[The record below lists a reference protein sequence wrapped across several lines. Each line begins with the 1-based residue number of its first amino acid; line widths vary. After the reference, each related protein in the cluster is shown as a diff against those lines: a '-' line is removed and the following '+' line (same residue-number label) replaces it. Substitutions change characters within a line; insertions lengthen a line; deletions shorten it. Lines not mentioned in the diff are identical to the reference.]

1 MIDASSLTSSAVAR
15 LTTGAHD
22 VWVAVSVA
30 LARAEGRTTS
40 SLPDASGLAMKDAAM
55 ATIGASMIGE
65 TTIEGTMTGGTM
77 TGGTTTGGTTTGG
90 TTTGGTMTE
99 AVETARVQET
109 HRDVLVLLRVRG
121 LLLER
126 RHRRRHPVRL
136 RKRKKE
142 RWASSR
148 LHRPPMIENAIVAR
162 EAVRARARRLER
174 GIETIRVTV
183 NATAT
188 IGVVLVLES
197 VGTIDRIHHE
207 LALEL

>member
-55 ATIGASMIGE
+55 AMIGASMIGE

-77 TGGTTTGGTTTGG
+77 TGGTTTGG

>member
-1 MIDASSLTSSAVAR
+1 MIDASSSTSSAVAR
-15 LTTGAHD
+15 LTTGAQD

-40 SLPDASGLAMKDAAM
+40 SRPDASGLAMKDAVV
-55 ATIGASMIGE
+55 ATIGASTIDD
-65 TTIEGTMTGGTM
+65 TTIDDTTIDDTTIDGTK
-77 TGGTTTGGTTTGG
+77 
-90 TTTGGTMTE
+90 TE

-109 HRDVLVLLRVRG
+109 HRDGLVLLRERD

-126 RHRRRHPVRL
+126 RHHRPRPVRL

-148 LHRPPMIENAIVAR
+148 LRRPSMIENAIVAI
-162 EAVRARARRLER
+162 EAVRVRALRLER
-174 GIETIRVTV
+174 GIEMIRVTV

-188 IGVVLVLES
+188 IGVDLVLES
-197 VGTIDRIHHE
+197 VGTVDRIHHE

>member
-77 TGGTTTGGTTTGG
+77 TGGTMTGG

>member
-1 MIDASSLTSSAVAR
+1 MIDALSSTSSAVAR

-30 LARAEGRTTS
+30 LARAEGKTTS
-40 SLPDASGLAMKDAAM
+40 SLPDASGLGMKDAVV
-55 ATIGASMIGE
+55 ATIDASTIGE
-65 TTIEGTMTGGTM
+65 TTIEDTTIDDTTIEGTM
-77 TGGTTTGGTTTGG
+77 
-90 TTTGGTMTE
+90 TGGTMTE

-109 HRDVLVLLRVRG
+109 HRDVLVLLRARV

-148 LHRPPMIENAIVAR
+148 LRRPPMIENAIVAR
-162 EAVRARARRLER
+162 EAVRVRALRLER

-188 IGVVLVLES
+188 IGAVLVLES
-197 VGTIDRIHHE
+197 VGTVDRIHHE

>member
-1 MIDASSLTSSAVAR
+1 MIDASSSTSSAVAR

-30 LARAEGRTTS
+30 LARAEGKTTS
-40 SLPDASGLAMKDAAM
+40 SLPDASGLGMKDVVV
-55 ATIGASMIGE
+55 ATIDASTIGE
-65 TTIEGTMTGGTM
+65 TTIEDTTIDDTTIDDTTIEGTM
-77 TGGTTTGGTTTGG
+77 
-90 TTTGGTMTE
+90 TGGTMTE

-109 HRDVLVLLRVRG
+109 HRDVLVLLRARV

-148 LHRPPMIENAIVAR
+148 LRRPPMIENAIVAR
-162 EAVRARARRLER
+162 EAVRVRALRLEQ
-174 GIETIRVTV
+174 GIEMIRVTV

-188 IGVVLVLES
+188 IEVVLVLEN
-197 VGTIDRIHHE
+197 VGTVDRIHHE

>member
-1 MIDASSLTSSAVAR
+1 MIDASSSTSSAVAR

-30 LARAEGRTTS
+30 LARAEGKTTS
-40 SLPDASGLAMKDAAM
+40 SLPDASGLAMKDAVV
-55 ATIGASMIGE
+55 ATIDASTIGE
-65 TTIEGTMTGGTM
+65 TTIEDTTIDDTTIEGTM
-77 TGGTTTGGTTTGG
+77 
-90 TTTGGTMTE
+90 TGGTMTE

-109 HRDVLVLLRVRG
+109 HRDVLVLLRARV

-148 LHRPPMIENAIVAR
+148 LRRPSMIENAIVAR
-162 EAVRARARRLER
+162 EAVRVRALRLER

-188 IGVVLVLES
+188 IGAVLVLES
-197 VGTIDRIHHE
+197 VGTVDRIHHE

>member
-1 MIDASSLTSSAVAR
+1 MIDASSSTSSAVAR
-15 LTTGAHD
+15 LTTGAQD

-40 SLPDASGLAMKDAAM
+40 SRPDASGLAMKDAVVAM
-55 ATIGASMIGE
+55 IGASMIDD
-65 TTIEGTMTGGTM
+65 TTIDDTTI
-77 TGGTTTGGTTTGG
+77 GGTTTGGTK
-90 TTTGGTMTE
+90 TE
-99 AVETARVQET
+99 AVETTRVQET
-109 HRDVLVLLRVRG
+109 HRDGLVLLRERD

-126 RHRRRHPVRL
+126 RHRRPRPVRL

-148 LHRPPMIENAIVAR
+148 LRRPSMIENAIVAR
-162 EAVRARARRLER
+162 EAVRVRALRLEQ
-174 GIETIRVTV
+174 GIEMIRVTV

-188 IGVVLVLES
+188 IEVVLVLEN
-197 VGTIDRIHHE
+197 VGTVDRIHHE

>member
-65 TTIEGTMTGGTM
+65 TAIEGTMTGGTM
-77 TGGTTTGGTTTGG
+77 TGG

>member
-1 MIDASSLTSSAVAR
+1 MIDASSSTSSAVAR

-30 LARAEGRTTS
+30 LARAEGKTTS
-40 SLPDASGLAMKDAAM
+40 SLPDASGLGMKDAVV
-55 ATIGASMIGE
+55 ATIDASTIGE
-65 TTIEGTMTGGTM
+65 TTIEDTTIDDTTIEGTM
-77 TGGTTTGGTTTGG
+77 
-90 TTTGGTMTE
+90 TGGTMTE

-109 HRDVLVLLRVRG
+109 HRDVLVLLRARV

-148 LHRPPMIENAIVAR
+148 LRRPPMIENAIVAR
-162 EAVRARARRLER
+162 EAVRVRALRLER

-188 IGVVLVLES
+188 IGAVLVLES
-197 VGTIDRIHHE
+197 VGTVDRIHHE

>member
-1 MIDASSLTSSAVAR
+1 MIDALSSTSSAVAR

-30 LARAEGRTTS
+30 LARAEGKTTS
-40 SLPDASGLAMKDAAM
+40 SLPDASGLGMKDAVV
-55 ATIGASMIGE
+55 ATIDASMIGE
-65 TTIEGTMTGGTM
+65 TTIEDTTIDDTTIEGTM
-77 TGGTTTGGTTTGG
+77 
-90 TTTGGTMTE
+90 TGGTMTE

-109 HRDVLVLLRVRG
+109 HRDVLVLLRARV

-148 LHRPPMIENAIVAR
+148 LRRPPMIENAIVAR
-162 EAVRARARRLER
+162 EAVRVRALRLER

-188 IGVVLVLES
+188 IGAVLVLES
-197 VGTIDRIHHE
+197 VGTVDRIHHE

>member
-55 ATIGASMIGE
+55 AMIGASMIGE

-77 TGGTTTGGTTTGG
+77 TGG

>member
-65 TTIEGTMTGGTM
+65 TTIGDMTI
-77 TGGTTTGGTTTGG
+77 GGTTTGGTTTGG

>member
-1 MIDASSLTSSAVAR
+1 MIDASSSTSSAVAR

-30 LARAEGRTTS
+30 LARAEGKTTS
-40 SLPDASGLAMKDAAM
+40 SLPDASGLGMKDVVV
-55 ATIGASMIGE
+55 ATIDASTIGE
-65 TTIEGTMTGGTM
+65 TTIEDTTIDDTTIEGTM
-77 TGGTTTGGTTTGG
+77 
-90 TTTGGTMTE
+90 TGGTMTE

-109 HRDVLVLLRVRG
+109 HRDVLVLLRARV

-148 LHRPPMIENAIVAR
+148 LRRPPMIENAIVAR
-162 EAVRARARRLER
+162 EAVRVRALRLER

-188 IGVVLVLES
+188 IGAVLVLES
-197 VGTIDRIHHE
+197 VGTVDRIHHE

>member
-1 MIDASSLTSSAVAR
+1 MIDASSSTSSAVAR
-15 LTTGAHD
+15 LTTGAQD

-40 SLPDASGLAMKDAAM
+40 SRPDASGLAMKDAVVAM
-55 ATIGASMIGE
+55 IGASMIDD
-65 TTIEGTMTGGTM
+65 TTIDDTTIDDT
-77 TGGTTTGGTTTGG
+77 TIGGTTTGGTK
-90 TTTGGTMTE
+90 TE
-99 AVETARVQET
+99 AVETTRVQET
-109 HRDVLVLLRVRG
+109 HRDGLVLLRERD

-126 RHRRRHPVRL
+126 RHRRPRPVRL

-148 LHRPPMIENAIVAR
+148 LRRPSMIENAIVAR
-162 EAVRARARRLER
+162 EAVRVRALRLER

-188 IGVVLVLES
+188 IGAVLVLES
-197 VGTIDRIHHE
+197 VGTVDRIHHE

>member
-1 MIDASSLTSSAVAR
+1 MIDALSSTSSAVAR

-30 LARAEGRTTS
+30 LARAEGKTTS
-40 SLPDASGLAMKDAAM
+40 SLPDASGLGMKDVVV
-55 ATIGASMIGE
+55 ATIDASTIGE
-65 TTIEGTMTGGTM
+65 TTIEDTTIDDTTIEGTM
-77 TGGTTTGGTTTGG
+77 
-90 TTTGGTMTE
+90 TGGTMTE

-109 HRDVLVLLRVRG
+109 HRDVLVLLRARV

-148 LHRPPMIENAIVAR
+148 LRRPPMIENAIVAR
-162 EAVRARARRLER
+162 EAVRVRALRLER

-188 IGVVLVLES
+188 IGAVLVLES
-197 VGTIDRIHHE
+197 VGTVDRIHHE

>member
-1 MIDASSLTSSAVAR
+1 MIDASSSTSSAVAR

-30 LARAEGRTTS
+30 LARAEGKTTS
-40 SLPDASGLAMKDAAM
+40 SLPDASGLGMKDVVV
-55 ATIGASMIGE
+55 ATIDASTIGE
-65 TTIEGTMTGGTM
+65 TTIEDTTIDDTTIEGTM
-77 TGGTTTGGTTTGG
+77 
-90 TTTGGTMTE
+90 TGGTMTE

-109 HRDVLVLLRVRG
+109 HRDVLVLLRARV

-126 RHRRRHPVRL
+126 RHRRPRPVRL

-148 LHRPPMIENAIVAR
+148 LRRPPMIENAIVAR
-162 EAVRARARRLER
+162 EAVRVRALRLEQ
-174 GIETIRVTV
+174 GIEMIRVTV

-188 IGVVLVLES
+188 IEVVLVLEN
-197 VGTIDRIHHE
+197 VGTVDRIHHE

>member
-1 MIDASSLTSSAVAR
+1 MIDASSSTSSAVAR

-30 LARAEGRTTS
+30 LARAEGKTTS
-40 SLPDASGLAMKDAAM
+40 SLPDASGLGMKDVVV
-55 ATIGASMIGE
+55 ATIDASTIGE
-65 TTIEGTMTGGTM
+65 TTIED
-77 TGGTTTGGTTTGG
+77 TTIDDTTIDD
-90 TTTGGTMTE
+90 TTIEGTMTE

-109 HRDVLVLLRVRG
+109 HRDVLVLLRARV

-148 LHRPPMIENAIVAR
+148 LRRPPMIENAIVAR
-162 EAVRARARRLER
+162 EAVRVRALRLER

-188 IGVVLVLES
+188 IGAVLVLES
-197 VGTIDRIHHE
+197 VGTVDRIHHE